1 MRTMPKGIYLR
12 KSKNV
17 SNTTMKK
24 NSKVTNK
31 ATESVID
38 PLADL
43 LERKLEEINNLNAR
57 LSKEELKADIYR
69 ELLFEVI
76 DSFR

>member
-1 MRTMPKGIYLR
+1 
-12 KSKNV
+12 
-17 SNTTMKK
+17 MKK